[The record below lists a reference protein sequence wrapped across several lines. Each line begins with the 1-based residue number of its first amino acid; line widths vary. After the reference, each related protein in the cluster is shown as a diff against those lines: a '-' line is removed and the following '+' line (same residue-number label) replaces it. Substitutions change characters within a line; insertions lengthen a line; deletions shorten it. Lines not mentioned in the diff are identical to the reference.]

1 MYKAIVQWAVLRQ
14 SPAGLD
20 CSINAAPRRGWS
32 LLAVQID
39 WLACRVR
46 RHRHRQRHTH
56 GEDHSIFTA
65 RRSCASAVLA
75 VVILSVRLSVC
86 LSVCLSHAC
95 CVCVTKPNNALRI
108 FWYHTKGQS
117 LWFSYT
123 NSGWWATPP
132 SVWNLRS
139 KWSTPFEKCRLRQIS
154 AYNVSTARDSGKVQ
168 SWRIGS
174 RSRAFQWAIYGVH
187 TLPLSAPKGG

>member
-1 MYKAIVQWAVLRQ
+1 MSASRRPQRMLIVQEASATRMYKAIVQWAVLRQ

-86 LSVCLSHAC
+86 LSVC
-95 CVCVTKPNNALRI
+95 
-108 FWYHTKGQS
+108 HTRAVSVWQNQTMYCGYFDTTRKGNHSGFLTPTVVGGRRPLPSEICAQS
-117 LWFSYT
+117 DP
-123 NSGWWATPP
+123 PP
-132 SVWNLRS
+132 SKNADFDRFPLITSR
-139 KWSTPFEKCRLRQIS
+139 PQEIAEKF
-154 AYNVSTARDSGKVQ
+154 N
-168 SWRIGS
+168 
-174 RSRAFQWAIYGVH
+174 H
-187 TLPLSAPKGG
+187 EE